1 MIFRMSKEKL
11 IELKKKLESE
21 YVSYDGSD
29 TSDVITLYEIEQ
41 SENEKGAVNNLV
53 DYFDALI
60 YKLDASRNNYDKLE
74 ISAVYKL
81 FYKKENIDEMVNN
94 NPTTNTVPLKDFVII
109 SFGCYRATDGLRE
122 YNSDPEDIYDGC
134 YNEFIVSFEKF
145 KKFLNQ
151 RGFGIGTISSFDEI
165 ENMIKNGL
173 IPITFYEL
181 EFNKSKR
188 LIKE

>member
-1 MIFRMSKEKL
+1 MIFRMSKERL

-60 YKLDASRNNYDKLE
+60 TKLDASRKNYDKLE

-81 FYKKENIDEMVNN
+81 FYKKENIDEMM
-94 NPTTNTVPLKDFVII
+94 NTPIKNAVPLKDFVII
-109 SFGCYRATDGLRE
+109 SFGCYRATDGLRK

-145 KKFLNQ
+145 KKFLIQ
-151 RGFGIGTISSFDEI
+151 RGFDIGTISSFDEI